1 MYNQRVR
8 ACASAGG
15 SRIGFG
21 SVSVYEAC
29 CGRARSKP
37 REKDGK
43 EYKEEKKKKREEMS
57 VVSLLTLLKT
67 SET

>member
-1 MYNQRVR
+1 MYNQCVR

-21 SVSVYEAC
+21 SVSVHEAC

-37 REKDGK
+37 REKDRVGEGK
-43 EYKEEKKKKREEMS
+43 EKRGDERG
-57 VVSLLTLLKT
+57 LIHC
-67 SET
+67 